1 MVSRKAKEEKE
12 RREKEMLNRE
22 LRRGHLPESVAS
34 VRPVCPLGSCV
45 DGLVA
50 FQAWK
55 KLDGAAGFLLGE
67 AQVVERL

>member
-1 MVSRKAKEEKE
+1 VAEVEGFKGVGWGLTDLILLWKRMEKSKTRK
-12 RREKEMLNRE
+12 
-22 LRRGHLPESVAS
+22 
-34 VRPVCPLGSCV
+34 RPVCPLGSCV

-50 FQAWK
+50 FQPWK